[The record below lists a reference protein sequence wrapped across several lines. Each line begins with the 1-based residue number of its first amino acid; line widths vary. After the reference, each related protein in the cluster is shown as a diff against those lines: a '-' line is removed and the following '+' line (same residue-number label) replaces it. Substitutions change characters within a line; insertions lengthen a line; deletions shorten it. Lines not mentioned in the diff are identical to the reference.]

1 MTLRSV
7 FKNWID
13 HYFSDEEAVILLVVL
28 VLGFAVVILFGRML
42 APFLTALVIAFLLQ
56 GAVGWLERRHVP
68 HLLAVT
74 LVFLAFIGMLLAMAF
89 ILMPLIWNQLVG
101 LVQETPRMFASGQ
114 QLLDD
119 LQERYPHLITPDQV
133 QEWIAVAG
141 RELTQIGQRALTLS
155 LASLGNVLALVIYF
169 VLVPI
174 LVFFLLKDRRELVG
188 FALSL
193 LPQRRALMTQI
204 WQEMDNQI
212 ANYVRG
218 KFIEII
224 IVGTVAFVTFAFFG
238 LPYSA
243 LLGVVVGL
251 SVLVPYI
258 GAAVATL
265 PVAAVAGFHF
275 GMTSEFAYVVVA
287 YGIIQALDGNVLVP
301 ILFSEAVN
309 LHPVSI
315 IVAVLFF
322 GGIWGFWGIF
332 FAIPLGRCSR
342 RWSTPGPGEYSG
354 TSARRPPRPWP
365 RSRGQRGRGSG
376 GPARVALRTPSGCRH
391 AAPGPPPAPPGR
403 GPAP

>member
-7 FKNWID
+7 FKGWMER
-13 HYFSDEEAVILLVVL
+13 YFSDEEAVILLVVL
-28 VLGFAVVILFGRML
+28 VLGFAAVIWLGKML
-42 APFLTALVIAFLLQ
+42 APFFTSLVIAFLLQ
-56 GAVGWLERRHVP
+56 GAVNWLERRGAP
-68 HLLAVT
+68 HLLAVSV
-74 LVFLAFIGMLLAMAF
+74 VFLGFIGLLLALAL

-101 LVQETPRMFASGQ
+101 LVQEAPRMFASGQ
-114 QLLDD
+114 LLLDD
-119 LQERYPHLITPDQV
+119 LQERYPQLITPDQI
-133 QEWIAVAG
+133 QNWIAVAG
-141 RELTQIGQRALTLS
+141 REMTQFGQRALTLS
-155 LASLGNVLALVIYF
+155 LASLGNVLSLIIYL

-174 LVFFLLKDRRELVG
+174 LVFFLLKDRQRLVD
-188 FALSL
+188 FSLSL
-193 LPQRRALMTQI
+193 LPQKRTLMTRI
-204 WQEMDNQI
+204 WNEMDDQI

-224 IVGTVAFVTFAFFG
+224 IVGTVSFLTFAFFG

-243 LLGVVVGL
+243 LLAVLVGF

-275 GMTSEFAYVVVA
+275 GMTSEFAYVLIA
-287 YGIIQALDGNVLVP
+287 YGVIQALDGNVLVP

-332 FAIPLGRCSR
+332 FAIPLA
-342 RWSTPGPGEYSG
+342 TLLK
-354 TSARRPPRPWP
+354 ALVQAWP
-365 RSRGQRGRGSG
+365 RSIRQRDASSQ
-376 GPARVALRTPSGCRH
+376 AVEESLEK
-391 AAPGPPPAPPGR
+391 
-403 GPAP
+403 

>member
-1 MTLRSV
+1 MTLREV
-7 FKNWID
+7 FKGWVD
-13 HYFSDEEAVILLVVL
+13 HYFSDEEAVILLVLL
-28 VLGFAVVILFGRML
+28 VLGFTAVILFGRML

-56 GAVGWLERRHVP
+56 GGVNFLTQRGVP
-68 HLLAVT
+68 HLLAVI
-74 LVFLAFIGMLLAMAF
+74 LLFLAFIGVFLTLALVLL
-89 ILMPLIWNQLVG
+89 PLIWNQLVS

-114 QLLDD
+114 QMLDE
-119 LQERYPHLITPDQV
+119 LQARYPHLVTPDQV
-133 QEWIAVAG
+133 QEWVAVAG

-155 LASLGNVLALVIYF
+155 LASLGNILALIIYL

-188 FALSL
+188 FTLSL

-275 GMTSEFAYVVVA
+275 GMSSEFLYVLFA
-287 YGIIQALDGNVLVP
+287 YGVIQALDGNVLAPV
-301 ILFSEAVN
+301 LFSETNNV
-309 LHPVSI
+309 HPVSI

-332 FAIPLGRCSR
+332 FAIPLA
-342 RWSTPGPGEYSG
+342 TLLKALVY
-354 TSARRPPRPWP
+354 AWP
-365 RSRGQRGRGSG
+365 RGIQQYHNAQQ
-376 GPARVALRTPSGCRH
+376 PELE
-391 AAPGPPPAPPGR
+391 
-403 GPAP
+403 